1 MNSIDI
7 KYLIK
12 MIENDQCVN
21 FPAFSTPIKSNEN
34 QLNLIDKNWGYK
46 SELVVLKFQVW
57 KDLIDIKY
65 LI

>member
-1 MNSIDI
+1 
-7 KYLIK
+7 
-12 MIENDQCVN
+12 MIENDKYVN
-21 FPAFSTPIKSNEN
+21 FPASSTPIKSNEN